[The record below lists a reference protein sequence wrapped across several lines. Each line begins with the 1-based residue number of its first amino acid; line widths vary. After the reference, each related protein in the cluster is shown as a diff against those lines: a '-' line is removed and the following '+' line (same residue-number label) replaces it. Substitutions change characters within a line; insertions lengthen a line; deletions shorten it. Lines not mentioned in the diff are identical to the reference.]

1 MIKRSLYQK
10 ILSRIEDRRA
20 IILFGARQVGKTTL
34 LRHLLDQLDPEY
46 IWLNGDEPDI
56 RKQLQDA
63 SSTFL
68 RSLIGNRTLLVIDE
82 AQRIE
87 NIGIIIKLIT
97 DQIPGVK
104 VIASGSSSFE
114 LANQIKEPLT
124 GRKWEFTLYPL
135 SFQELQAHHGLL
147 EEKRLLKN
155 RLIYGSYPDI
165 VNHPGEEI
173 IRLRELSD
181 SYLYKDILTWEQVQ
195 KPAAL
200 EKLLQALALQIGS
213 QISVNELSQTTGL
226 DNHTVERY
234 INLLEKAFVLFQL
247 HPLSRNLRNEI
258 KKSRKIYFVDNGIRN
273 AVINQFQPFELR
285 SDKGMLWEN
294 YLMSERLKKSKHELS
309 FCNRYFW
316 RNHAQQEID
325 YVEEKD
331 GRMDAFEFKWNPGAK
346 VRFSKS
352 FTNEYQPDTTKVIHN
367 ENYESF
373 LTE

>member
-1 MIKRSLYQK
+1 MIERSLYQK

-46 IWLNGDEPDI
+46 LWLNGDEPDI

-181 SYLYKDILTWEQVQ
+181 SYLYKDILTWEQIQ

>member
-46 IWLNGDEPDI
+46 LWLNGDEPDI

-181 SYLYKDILTWEQVQ
+181 SYLYKDILTWEQIQ

>member
-56 RKQLQDA
+56 RKQLQDT

>member
-1 MIKRSLYQK
+1 MIERSLYQK

-20 IILFGARQVGKTTL
+20 IVLFGARQVGKTTL

-56 RKQLQDA
+56 RKQLQDT

>member
-34 LRHLLDQLDPEY
+34 LRHLLDQIDPEY
-46 IWLNGDEPDI
+46 LWLNGDEPDI

-181 SYLYKDILTWEQVQ
+181 SYLYKDILTWEQIQ